1 MKNIVKKYWTAVI
14 GIALLIVAVF
24 FIYQKLNKKQLP
36 PNLVMGTG
44 TIDGDLVNINTK
56 YPGRI
61 KKLYVDES
69 DNIKKGQLVAEI
81 EDDEYKQKLKA
92 IEAQIKAKKKELEAK
107 KIQLK
112 MTKKDLNE
120 TIKKAKSSIKINKAM
135 LAELEKNIES
145 LKKIIEQDKR
155 DYKRFKNLTEKNLM
169 PKRNF
174 EEIKLKLETDKDKLS
189 ALLDRKKQIEENIKI
204 AESNLNQAKNGLKNL
219 KILKKSIEALKNAI
233 DALKAQKGEIEVVL
247 NELLIKAPLNG
258 YIVDKIANEGEVIG
272 AGMPIFTAIDPKE
285 LYLKMYVDTIKNGK
299 IKIGDKAEIFL
310 DAYPDKPIPAKVV
323 KVAKKAEFTPKE
335 VAVREDRIQ
344 RVYAVRLKPLK
355 PNPLLKLGLPATG
368 VISLDGKNLP
378 KSLNELPEL

>member
-36 PNLVMGTG
+36 ANLVMGTG

-92 IEAQIKAKKKELEAK
+92 IEAQIKAKEKELEAK

-145 LKKIIEQDKR
+145 LKKVIEQDKK

-204 AESNLNQAKNGLKNL
+204 AEINLNQAKNGLKNL

-233 DALKAQKGEIEVVL
+233 DALKAQEGEIEVVL
-247 NELLIKAPLNG
+247 NELLIKAPING

-368 VISLDGKNLP
+368 VISLDGKKLP

>member
-92 IEAQIKAKKKELEAK
+92 IEAQIKAKEKELEAK

-120 TIKKAKSSIKINKAM
+120 TIKKAKSSIEINKAM
-135 LAELEKNIES
+135 LSELEKNIES

-189 ALLDRKKQIEENIKI
+189 ALLDKKKQIEENIKI

-368 VISLDGKNLP
+368 VISLDGKKLP

>member
-92 IEAQIKAKKKELEAK
+92 IEAQIKAKEKELEAK

-145 LKKIIEQDKR
+145 LKKVIEQDKR

-204 AESNLNQAKNGLKNL
+204 AEINLNQAKNGLKNL

-247 NELLIKAPLNG
+247 NELLIKAPING